1 MPFASSEMPP
11 VYPRCST
18 HCKLHLVFY
27 LPELQMFNDL
37 QRSLLADIANIR
49 LDANDPAWA
58 QAVLPVWSGGLGV
71 WSASQLAPSA
81 FWPQLLAPSSSPTRS
96 SQQGYRRHPVLL
108 SMWPSPS
115 GPVGMMSP
123 PPPSAPASFLQNS
136 WDAPRVKL
144 AYRDLLESASDAPA
158 QARLLAALAKE
169 SGAWLHVLP
178 VSLLG
183 LRMDNEVV
191 RVAMG
196 LRLGV
201 TLCHPHVCQHCHNQV
216 DHQGLHGLHRPSF
229 LFIII

>member
-1 MPFASSEMPP
+1 MPFASSEIPP

-27 LPELQMFNDL
+27 LPELQMFDDL

-49 LDANDPAWA
+49 LDANNPAWA

-71 WSASQLAPSA
+71 WSASQLALSA

-115 GPVGMMSP
+115 GPVGMMSLPLPFSPSLFP
-123 PPPSAPASFLQNS
+123 PEFVGCLSSENGIQGSSGVSLRCTCTGSPASSSCKGVRSMATCPPCVLVG
-136 WDAPRVKL
+136 A
-144 AYRDLLESASDAPA
+144 AYGQRGGTPLRGHTVPSTCLPA
-158 QARLLAALAKE
+158 
-169 SGAWLHVLP
+169 
-178 VSLLG
+178 
-183 LRMDNEVV
+183 
-191 RVAMG
+191 
-196 LRLGV
+196 
-201 TLCHPHVCQHCHNQV
+201 CHNQV

-229 LFIII
+229 LCIII